1 MKKISAIVYIVIIAL
16 SVPLYILMLNNLHSL
31 AILTINFIIGIYML
45 VKGSDYF
52 VEGAAS
58 IAAHKKI
65 SQHTIGL
72 TLVALATSLP
82 EFAVSTIASAS
93 HHPTTAWGNAVGS
106 NIANIGLVLGIAA
119 ILMPLSLSKHVKKDA
134 AMLLGVTGI
143 LILIALLT
151 GGVAWWAGL
160 LFVAIYGFYLWEIR
174 RREEE
179 LEDVSI
185 EHSWLWSWVY
195 TVFGATG
202 IVWGAKVVVESAVNL
217 AIVLHISEIIIAI
230 TAIAIGTSLPEMAT
244 SVTAALKKKY
254 GIAVGNVI
262 GSNIFN
268 TLIVIGGASLFNS
281 IKVSANDIIFNSI
294 FLGIFTIAAALMC
307 VKKKIRRFEGAI
319 LLILYAIF
327 FVFLLRYS

>member
-1 MKKISAIVYIVIIAL
+1 MKKFGAIVYILIIAI
-16 SVPLYILMLNNLHSL
+16 SIPLYLLMLHNLSS
-31 AILTINFIIGIYML
+31 ILILLTNFIVGIYLL

-93 HHPTTAWGNAVGS
+93 NHPVTAWGNAVGS

-119 ILMPLSLSKHVKKDA
+119 VLMPLSLSKHVKKDA
-134 AMLLGVTGI
+134 AILVTVTGI
-143 LILIALLT
+143 LILIALIT
-151 GGVAWWAGL
+151 REIAWWAGL
-160 LFVAIYGFYLWEIR
+160 LFIGIYGTYLWEIR
-174 RREEE
+174 KREE
-179 LEDVSI
+179 DVESVPI
-185 EHSWLWSWVY
+185 EHSWLWSWIY
-195 TVFGATG
+195 TIFGAIG

-217 AIVLHISEIIIAI
+217 AIVLHIPEIIIAI

-268 TLIVIGGASLFNS
+268 TLIVLGGASLFNP
-281 IKVSANDIIFNSI
+281 IKVPMNDIVFNST
-294 FLGIFTIAAALMC
+294 FLGIFTVAAALMC
-307 VKKKIRRFEGAI
+307 IKKKIRRFEGFALI
-319 LLILYAIF
+319 LLYIIF
-327 FVFLLRYS
+327 FVFLLYYS